1 MNEYEEFF
9 CPYCMQW
16 LGVEGIVH
24 EAAHHHDNEDYD
36 RVWPTKYRTVRV
48 LSGGWGPTG
57 KKEYDERTAKVIIE
71 MDDDYGMERLPR
83 RREKG
88 GDE

>member
-9 CPYCMQW
+9 CPYCKQW

-36 RVWPTKYRTVRV
+36 RVWPTKYRTVQV
-48 LSGGWGPTG
+48 NHG
-57 KKEYDERTAKVIIE
+57 KVTVK